1 VQQKELAALLGV
13 SQAMVSR
20 HIKMGMPSDSLERAQ
35 KWRRRKLVP
44 SRVKGVRLGTA
55 EALKPGVPPA
65 QDYRAPSMTSPRFD
79 DHDNQDDQVGESEES
94 LIEARR
100 RLMVSDANQ
109 AEAKESETMGRLVA
123 KASVEKAVYEAAR
136 ALRDGMTNCSRRM
149 AAEVATLTTPAECEE
164 VISKEL
170 RHLLDAFSRELA
182 QKVAI
187 TPADS

>member
-1 VQQKELAALLGV
+1 MQQKDLAALLGV
-13 SQAMVSR
+13 SPAMVSR
-20 HIKMGMPSDSLERAQ
+20 HAKQGMPTDSLERAL
-35 KWRRRKLVP
+35 KWRKRKLSP
-44 SRVKGVRLGTA
+44 SRVKGVRLGTVQT
-55 EALKPGVPPA
+55 LTPGAPPV
-65 QDYRAPSMTSPRFD
+65 QDRSPPGMTASRFD
-79 DHDNQDDQVGESEES
+79 DDDNQDDQDAESEES

-109 AEAKESETMGRLVA
+109 AEAKEAETMGRLVA

-136 ALRDGMTNCSRRM
+136 ALRDGMNNCSRRL
-149 AAEVATLTTPAECEE
+149 AAEVATLTTPDECEG

-187 TPADS
+187 QPADA